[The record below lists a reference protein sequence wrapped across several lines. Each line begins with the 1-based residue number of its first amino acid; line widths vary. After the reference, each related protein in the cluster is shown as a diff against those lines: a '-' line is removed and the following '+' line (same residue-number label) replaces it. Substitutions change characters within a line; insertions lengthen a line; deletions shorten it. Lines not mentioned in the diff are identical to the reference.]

1 MKKNPIL
8 KLDFYDLDVTAFF
21 LKANREAFIEEIIEF
36 GHSKA
41 AATKM
46 AKRIIETI
54 VLQCLRN
61 V

>member
-1 MKKNPIL
+1 MKKHPIL
-8 KLDFYDLDVTAFF
+8 ELDFYDLDVTAFF
-21 LKANREAFIEEIIEF
+21 LMTNKEAFIEEIIKF

-54 VLQCLRN
+54 SQQCLRN
-61 V
+61 T

>member
-1 MKKNPIL
+1 MKKHPIL
-8 KLDFYDLDVTAFF
+8 ELDFYDLDVTAFF
-21 LKANREAFIEEIIEF
+21 LRANKEAFIEEIIEF

-54 VLQCLRN
+54 SRECVRN

>member
-21 LKANREAFIEEIIEF
+21 LMANKKAFIEEIMEF
-36 GHSKA
+36 GWSKS
-41 AATKM
+41 AATQM
-46 AKRIIETI
+46 AKDIIDTI
-54 VLQCLRN
+54 SLQCIRS